1 MHPLIKKS
9 VSKHMYPCS
18 ILLSETS
25 LVNGIS
31 EDWHFRSSCK
41 VASRRVS
48 CEKFDMKKLVVHYND
63 KFLIKSIML
72 QELLILLKIRKF
84 HKLQS
89 NVRLSKL
96 RLESITTEKMELSM
110 KDFLSKCDQIRSFL
124 WIWSHLL
131 KKSSME
137 NFIFC
142 AVFNDQ
148 AI

>member
-1 MHPLIKKS
+1 MNHIWHFWEFKTYMHPLIKKS

-41 VASRRVS
+41 VASQVVS

-96 RLESITTEKMELSM
+96 RTESITTQKMELSM
-110 KDFLSKCDQIRSFL
+110 KDFLSKCDQISSFL
-124 WIWSHLL
+124 WIWSRLL
-131 KKSSME
+131 KKALM
-137 NFIFC
+137 
-142 AVFNDQ
+142 
-148 AI
+148 